1 MLDTTNWAKFEF
13 SVGEHT
19 FVSLIDQASPIYP
32 KAVMLP
38 REIFNSLNAQAILDL
53 VGDVSS
59 MTRQQIQDKLT
70 EANENASYAL
80 LELV

>member
-19 FVSLIDQASPIYP
+19 FVSLMDQASPIYP

-38 REIFNSLNAQAILDL
+38 REILDSINTQAILDL
-53 VGDVSS
+53 IGDVDS
-59 MTRQQIQDKLT
+59 MTRQEIQDKLT
-70 EANENASYAL
+70 KANENASYAL